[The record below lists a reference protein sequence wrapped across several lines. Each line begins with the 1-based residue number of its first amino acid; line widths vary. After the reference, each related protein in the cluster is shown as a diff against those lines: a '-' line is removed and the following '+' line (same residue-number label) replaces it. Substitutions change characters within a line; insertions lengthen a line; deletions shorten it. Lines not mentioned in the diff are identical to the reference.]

1 MPTINITDKKIP
13 ICKGFIEKLDLMID
27 RVERKN
33 PKLDAIFQNEGL
45 MGMGKTTLSCL
56 EGYYIHYKTGRPFS
70 DKNVFL
76 NVKDAIKFAKSTE
89 KQIIIYDEPAF
100 AGLKTDWR
108 NKIQKYLMILIMTAR
123 KKRHFTI
130 FNFTRFY
137 KFNEFIAVDAQLGM
151 AHLYE
156 MRTQPRPAL
165 AYIPRAFLESLYNDA
180 VKKHQRNYFKYTL
193 FTGLFGDVLNPD
205 KKYNILDI
213 FDTEAYEKKKDEA
226 IMNIGVNEKEKYREE
241 LHKLKYKIT
250 QLKPPIKTKIELAKQ
265 LGINYS
271 QFTNWKKYKDTEN
284 EENIETSM

>member
-1 MPTINITDKKIP
+1 MPTIYVTDKKIP
-13 ICKGFIEKLDLMID
+13 ICKAFIEKIDLMID

-45 MGMGKTTLSCL
+45 MGLGKTTLSCL
-56 EGYYIHYKTGRPFS
+56 EGYYVSYKTGRPFS

-76 NVKDAIKFAKSTE
+76 DVKEAINFAKNTE

-108 NKIQKYLMILIMTAR
+108 NKLQRDLMILIMTAR

-156 MRTQPRPAL
+156 RRDKPYPAL

-180 VKKHQRNYFKYTL
+180 VKRHYRNYFKYTL
-193 FTGLFGDVLNPD
+193 FTGEFGDVLNPD
-205 KKYNILDI
+205 RKYNILDV
-213 FDTEAYEKKKDEA
+213 FDIEAYEKKKDEA
-226 IMNIGVNEKEKYREE
+226 ISKIGEDRKEKDKQEARLLKKKLGSIKKFPIESREE
-241 LHKLKYKIT
+241 FA
-250 QLKPPIKTKIELAKQ
+250 EL
-265 LGINYS
+265 LGIHP
-271 QFTNWKKYKDTEN
+271 QTLYKWEKLAIS
-284 EENIETSM
+284 EED